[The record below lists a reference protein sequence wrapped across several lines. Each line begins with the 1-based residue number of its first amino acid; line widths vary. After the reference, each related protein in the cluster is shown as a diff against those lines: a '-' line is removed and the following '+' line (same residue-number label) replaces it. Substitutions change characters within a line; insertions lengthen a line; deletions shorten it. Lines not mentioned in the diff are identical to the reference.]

1 MAFCDIRFNTLTS
14 ICRRYW
20 RKNTT
25 KPAGLWKDIPM
36 EEKGVLQEGIHAP
49 LDLGP
54 IIDPEDRIQRK
65 EAVLKENFC
74 EHVQK
79 LHQDKNALFVAEYQ
93 VWYSSTLRS
102 VQLVV
107 RG

>member
-1 MAFCDIRFNTLTS
+1 MKGI
-14 ICRRYW
+14 
-20 RKNTT
+20 
-25 KPAGLWKDIPM
+25 
-36 EEKGVLQEGIHAP
+36 GVLQEGIHAP

-54 IIDPEDRIQRK
+54 ITDPEDRIQRK

-93 VWYSSTLRS
+93 VRTVSVSHWDIHVDSLRHAH
-102 VQLVV
+102 VHMK
-107 RG
+107 

>member
-1 MAFCDIRFNTLTS
+1 MKGI
-14 ICRRYW
+14 
-20 RKNTT
+20 
-25 KPAGLWKDIPM
+25 
-36 EEKGVLQEGIHAP
+36 GVLQEGIHAP

-54 IIDPEDRIQRK
+54 ITDPEDRIQRK

-102 VQLVV
+102 MQLVV
-107 RG
+107 RR

>member
-1 MAFCDIRFNTLTS
+1 MKER
-14 ICRRYW
+14 
-20 RKNTT
+20 
-25 KPAGLWKDIPM
+25 
-36 EEKGVLQEGIHAP
+36 GVLQEGIHAP

-93 VWYSSTLRS
+93 VWYPSTLRS
-102 VQLVV
+102 MQLVV
-107 RG
+107 TG

>member
-1 MAFCDIRFNTLTS
+1 MKER
-14 ICRRYW
+14 
-20 RKNTT
+20 
-25 KPAGLWKDIPM
+25 
-36 EEKGVLQEGIHAP
+36 GVLQEGIHAP

-54 IIDPEDRIQRK
+54 ITDPEDRIQRK

-93 VWYSSTLRS
+93 VWYSSTLKRMH
-102 VQLVV
+102 LVV
-107 RG
+107 TR

>member
-1 MAFCDIRFNTLTS
+1 M
-14 ICRRYW
+14 
-20 RKNTT
+20 
-25 KPAGLWKDIPM
+25 
-36 EEKGVLQEGIHAP
+36 LQEGMHAP

-54 IIDPEDRIQRK
+54 ITDPEDRIQRK

-93 VWYSSTLRS
+93 VRTVSVSHYIHVHRLRHTHVLMKYIRCLIS
-102 VQLVV
+102 VSRLASL
-107 RG
+107 RL